1 MTLILLVP
9 GLQFEQPGGKEQ
21 PKEKIGRVITSH
33 DFVALCFGGSE
44 TRKVLFNFTP
54 PLFNP

>member
-1 MTLILLVP
+1 MLILLVP